1 MEILKTEG
9 YCDWRVDHEMEI
21 KILKEDVPESL
32 HLAPGTR
39 IKYRHPSLT
48 STHHRVMVTKKVTVV
63 KEFPLYFL
71 VDFGNYLST
80 INKNELLMCDVG
92 IEKKKKKV
100 AL

>member
-1 MEILKTEG
+1 MKVLETEG
-9 YCDWRVDHEMEI
+9 YCDCRVDHEMKI
-21 KILKEDVPESL
+21 KIFKDDVPESL

-48 STHHRVMVTKKVTVV
+48 STHHKVMVTKKVTVI

-80 INKNELLMCDVG
+80 INKIDLLMDDVC
-92 IEKKKKKV
+92 IEF
-100 AL
+100 

>member
-1 MEILKTEG
+1 MKVLKTEG

-21 KILKEDVPESL
+21 KILKDDVPESL

-39 IKYRHPSLT
+39 IKYRHLSLT

-71 VDFGNYLST
+71 VDFGNYLGT
-80 INKNELLMCDVG
+80 IHKIDLLMGDVG
-92 IEKKKKKV
+92 IEF
-100 AL
+100 